1 MSSPRIRLQKYLAQ
15 CGVAARRA
23 AELLISEGRVRVN
36 GDLVTVQGSTVMPG
50 VDRVSVDGKEVRE
63 EHRGVMLLHKPTG
76 VVSTKKDP
84 HGRPSLERYLTAH
97 YRSYFPVGRLDY
109 ESSGLVI
116 LTNDGELAD
125 RLLHPR
131 YGAERRYE
139 VEVEGAVTQAT
150 LRSLQRGVELDDGP
164 VRPKVSLL
172 EGLEGRTKLL
182 VSITEGRNRIVRRL
196 MDAVGHPVISLL
208 RVMHGPMRLGRLRP
222 GQVRRLTER
231 EYHTLR
237 RQVLG
242 AEAAAG
248 SSASRQRHRDAHPQ
262 DTGTGRRASR
272 DETRKGRP
280 GRHRVRIRQH

>member
-1 MSSPRIRLQKYLAQ
+1 MSSPRVRLQKYLAQ

-23 AELLISEGRVRVN
+23 AELLIAEGRVRVN
-36 GDLVTVQGSTVMPG
+36 GDVVTVQGSTVLPG
-50 VDRVSVDGKEVRE
+50 VDRVSVDGKQIRE

-131 YGAERRYE
+131 YGAERKYE

-150 LRSLQRGVELDDGP
+150 LRSLQHGVKLDDGP

-182 VSITEGRNRIVRRL
+182 VSISEGRNRVVRRL
-196 MDAVGHPVISLL
+196 MEAVGHPVLTLL
-208 RVMHGPMRLGRLRP
+208 RVMHGPIRLGRLRP
-222 GQVRRLTER
+222 GEVRRLTER
-231 EYHTLR
+231 EYYTLR

-242 AEAAAG
+242 ADAARG
-248 SSASRQRHRDAHPQ
+248 PTSARPGARDV
-262 DTGTGRRASR
+262 RRRGSR
-272 DETRKGRP
+272 DGPRKGRAP
-280 GRHRVRIRQH
+280 RGRVRIRQH